1 MKTKRGRSRGD
12 AAGSHRRKRLWVAAA
27 VVLLLLAMTAAWRW
41 TPLAEQID
49 IRKIIG
55 WSLSLRHNPA
65 RRAIILTAYVV
76 GCLLSFPVILLILA
90 TAFVFGPLAGTVYSF
105 AGCMLGAA
113 VTYGV
118 GYFMGK
124 DFVRCLV
131 GEKWRK
137 IEKTI
142 GQTGILA
149 IAAMRLLPVAPFT
162 IVNVVSGA
170 FRVPVWNYFVGSLI
184 GLAPGIIVINFFAR
198 QFARAAREPG
208 PASYALLALAVLLTI
223 VWVIWLKRKV
233 AKTA

>member
-1 MKTKRGRSRGD
+1 MKTKRERTKGG
-12 AAGSHRRKRLWVAAA
+12 AGKQRRRRLWVAAA

-49 IRKIIG
+49 IKKIIG
-55 WSLSLRHNPA
+55 WSVSLRHNPA
-65 RRAIILTAYVV
+65 RHAIIFAAYVV
-76 GCLLSFPVILLILA
+76 GSLISFPVTLLILS
-90 TAFVFGPLAGTVYSF
+90 TAFVFGPLAGTAYSL
-105 AGCMLGAA
+105 AGCMLGAG
-113 VTYGV
+113 VTYAV

-124 DFVRCLV
+124 DFVRRLA

-170 FRVPVWNYFVGSLI
+170 FRVPVWNYFVGSFL
-184 GLAPGIIVINFFAR
+184 GLAPGILVINFFAR
-198 QFARAAREPG
+198 QFARAVREPG
-208 PASYALLALAVLLTI
+208 PASYALLALAVVLT
-223 VWVIWLKRKV
+223 VAGTIWLKRKV